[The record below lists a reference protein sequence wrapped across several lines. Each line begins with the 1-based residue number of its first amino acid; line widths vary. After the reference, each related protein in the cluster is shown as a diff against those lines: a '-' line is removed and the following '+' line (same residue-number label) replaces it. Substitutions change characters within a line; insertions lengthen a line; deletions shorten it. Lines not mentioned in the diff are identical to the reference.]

1 MPVRTDLAEASWLGE
16 TGLQLMALAKDAQSQ
31 PPHPG
36 MMQFGGDINKLLDP
50 AVRGSVGVDETLA
63 AIDQKLNA
71 FGH

>member
-1 MPVRTDLAEASWLGE
+1 
-16 TGLQLMALAKDAQSQ
+16 MALAKDAQSQ